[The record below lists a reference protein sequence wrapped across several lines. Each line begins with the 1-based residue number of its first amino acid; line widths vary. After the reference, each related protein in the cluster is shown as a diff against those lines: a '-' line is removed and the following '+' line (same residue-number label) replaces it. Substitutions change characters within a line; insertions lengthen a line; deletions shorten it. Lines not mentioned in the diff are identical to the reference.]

1 MHIPPPELIEL
12 YVKIYKLCNKI
23 GEYKTSIKL
32 SVVFPPF
39 SWISEYRI
47 YIITKLTDFYKI
59 YSPIEILHRDRSLQ
73 YFIWNGG

>member
-1 MHIPPPELIEL
+1 MQIPPPEIIEL
-12 YVKIYKLCNKI
+12 YVKIYKLCYKI

-47 YIITKLTDFYKI
+47 
-59 YSPIEILHRDRSLQ
+59 
-73 YFIWNGG
+73 